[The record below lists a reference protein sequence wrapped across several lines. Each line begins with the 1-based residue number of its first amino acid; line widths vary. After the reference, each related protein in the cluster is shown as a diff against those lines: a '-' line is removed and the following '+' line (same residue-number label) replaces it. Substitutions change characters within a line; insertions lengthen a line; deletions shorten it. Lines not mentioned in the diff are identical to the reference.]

1 MENSTAGRFAPEAAI
16 RQYLRANTLIA
27 EKLIRRQRQVPD
39 AQTRRVENRIGNGG
53 SRADEFEDITVREIA
68 LSELAQLVD
77 KGLLTDTKSF
87 LLVQTL
93 RLRRP
98 DLFD

>member
-1 MENSTAGRFAPEAAI
+1 M
-16 RQYLRANTLIA
+16 
-27 EKLIRRQRQVPD
+27 D
-39 AQTRRVENRIGNGG
+39 DRIGNGG
-53 SRADEFEDITVREIA
+53 GRADEFEDITVREIA

>member
-1 MENSTAGRFAPEAAI
+1 
-16 RQYLRANTLIA
+16 L
-27 EKLIRRQRQVPD
+27 D
-39 AQTRRVENRIGNGG
+39 DRIGSGG
-53 SRADEFEDITVREIA
+53 GRADEFEDITVREIA

-77 KGLLTDTKSF
+77 KGLLMDTKSF

-98 DLFD
+98 DLFDQ

>member
-1 MENSTAGRFAPEAAI
+1 
-16 RQYLRANTLIA
+16 
-27 EKLIRRQRQVPD
+27 
-39 AQTRRVENRIGNGG
+39 
-53 SRADEFEDITVREIA
+53 VREIA